1 MKKILN
7 NFMVI
12 ILAVS
17 ISIGIIVLKIGFLDI
32 AKFLIYI
39 ILSVATCIIV
49 QELSYVLIGKM
60 YGIISRVI
68 CMGPFAF
75 FKEDGKIKV
84 KFKMVGYPGFFG
96 NIEGIHMPSVSS
108 KEDFQ
113 RVKKNLAKVFFS
125 GFFGDLIICVVCMIL
140 IFTIAINKPGI
151 KEFLIITIVM
161 AEIMA
166 FVSVAWG
173 NVKNAV
179 NMKKSPEGRIIDNI
193 LFLAIY
199 YDGIKEVHRFSYLI
213 EKYIELDKNLKC
225 VDCEDSIMIDKM
237 NYSLEVL
244 YLYLGGVINEMPANS
259 KKFIKYV
266 VSRKDEFMK
275 RPKLTRSVLNIVY
288 RYILYLALVDKN
300 KEKALELYNYFK
312 KFLANKNNKS
322 ENYTKIFL
330 EHILD
335 IKDNY
340 DYLINMNN
348 LVEAKGGMWFG
359 KVVHEMDLHMINLK
373 NS

>member
-39 ILSVATCIIV
+39 ILSVATCIII

-108 KEDFQ
+108 KEDFE
-113 RVKKNLAKVFFS
+113 RVKKNLAKVLFS

-140 IFTIAINKPGI
+140 IFTIAVNKPGI

-244 YLYLGGVINEMPANS
+244 YLYLGGVVNEMPANS

-275 RPKLTRSVLNIVY
+275 RPKLASSVLNIVY

-300 KEKALELYNYFK
+300 KEKALKLYDYFK

-340 DYLINMNN
+340 DYLMNMNN

-359 KVVHEMDLHMINLK
+359 KVVHEMDVHMINLK